1 MKAVYL
7 IVSRKL
13 RREKRP
19 HTDRERGAP
28 GVRPRWILTL
38 RQWIQHGF
46 KNQPTQ
52 VWGEE

>member
-19 HTDRERGAP
+19 HTGRERGAS
-28 GVRPRWILTL
+28 GVRPGWILTL

-46 KNQPTQ
+46 KKQPNQ
-52 VWGEE
+52 VWGED